1 MEKDTLSGEAVTAK
15 ALESSGCRIN
25 EAALKIE
32 PVKPTLESRDLL
44 SEHTHHVLYSI
55 KNTKPVKSHVPL
67 TQTNPNSDATVGI
80 TMLAPTWK
88 RIPWEKKP
96 EIHESL
102 SPSTLKQVGS
112 DIYDH
117 ELPKKKKSV
126 SHDDWKTPII
136 LVEAEVLPAKMNIL
150 CWNGTIVGLGT
161 HSQSKSLAI

>member
-1 MEKDTLSGEAVTAK
+1 MK
-15 ALESSGCRIN
+15 A
-25 EAALKIE
+25 
-32 PVKPTLESRDLL
+32 
-44 SEHTHHVLYSI
+44 
-55 KNTKPVKSHVPL
+55 
-67 TQTNPNSDATVGI
+67 
-80 TMLAPTWK
+80 
-88 RIPWEKKP
+88 
-96 EIHESL
+96 L